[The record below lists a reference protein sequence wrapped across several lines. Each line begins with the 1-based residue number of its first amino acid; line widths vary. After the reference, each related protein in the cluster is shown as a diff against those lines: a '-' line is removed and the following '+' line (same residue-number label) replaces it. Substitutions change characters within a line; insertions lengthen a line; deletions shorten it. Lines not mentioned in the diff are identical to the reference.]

1 MHKINIEEKFSLI
14 NKHWSPKIV
23 GELNGQHVL
32 LAKIKGEFVMHKHDD
47 EDEMF
52 LVIEGSF
59 RMEMPGKTIELG
71 KGEFLIIPKGQ
82 EHRPIAEKEALIM
95 LFEPAGTINT
105 GNVKHD
111 YSIDSPERI

>member
-32 LAKIKGEFVMHKHDD
+32 IAKIKGEFVMHKHDD

-59 RMEMPGKTIELG
+59 RMEMPDRTIELN